1 MRFRP
6 QHSPAPLRSAKSSW
20 ARGAHT
26 KTWSSSSSGGPVITL
41 TVYDGLPFQ
50 PISLPLSL
58 PSSLQRFS
66 HILEQDHQL
75 ERVYGRWVEVE
86 ILIKPSGRIVDRVDH
101 YRPDPY
107 NVRGLFDPLESIE
120 Q

>member
-26 KTWSSSSSGGPVITL
+26 KTWSSSSSGSTFQVPRAITL

-66 HILEQDHQL
+66 HILEQEHQL

-86 ILIKPSGRIVDRVDH
+86 VFIKPSGRIVDRVH
-101 YRPDPY
+101 H
-107 NVRGLFDPLESIE
+107 
-120 Q
+120 